1 MILQPLEGMISE
13 FLNVLDALLLFVVA
27 MEEFV
32 VRVFKGGKV
41 TVPKRL
47 REIFGV
53 ADGDYVRLALVE
65 VLKKEDAGW
74 VRKKLD

>member
-1 MILQPLEGMISE
+1 
-13 FLNVLDALLLFVVA
+13 

-47 REIFGV
+47 RELLSIE
-53 ADGDYVRLALVE
+53 DGDYVRLALVK
-65 VLKKEDAGW
+65 VLKKKGSEEGW
-74 VRKKLD
+74 SRRRV